1 MKSYRERVLK
11 PWLVLPGIWQV
22 FGLGKEEQ
30 RVKSFFTNTMKA
42 VRSPQKTTLKIKK
55 KFRNFQYHVILF
67 WKSSGDRR
75 KGQNHRIKRL

>member
-42 VRSPQKTTLKIKK
+42 VRSPKHDFK
-55 KFRNFQYHVILF
+55 N
-67 WKSSGDRR
+67 
-75 KGQNHRIKRL
+75 